1 MIWTNS
7 IFTIGILAVFS
18 VFRGC
23 ESIQQPII
31 INQSPGERIYSNSF
45 ETPTDTVGWNG
56 WMEFRNDVPR
66 FGGKQS
72 AYVSGGCIYPH
83 VYINLPAVKYD
94 CSLIFRCW
102 GKNLEIGGG
111 VELEAVPEV
120 SIPENPKRYIF
131 ITISDKFWKSYQS
144 DSILFCPANSKL
156 VLSMSAGGIV
166 PSAMLVDLIEIIRVK

>member
-1 MIWTNS
+1 MLWINF
-7 IFTIGILAVFS
+7 IFLILIVIGQAQ
-18 VFRGC
+18 FRGC
-23 ESIQQPII
+23 DWIQQPIDI
-31 INQSPGERIYSNSF
+31 PSSPGERIYFNSF
-45 ETPTDTVGWNG
+45 ETSADTIGWNG

-72 AYVSGGCIYPH
+72 AYVSGGCLHPH
-83 VYINLPAVKYD
+83 TSYQLPSSSQDRKLV
-94 CSLIFRCW
+94 LRCW

-156 VLSMSAGGIV
+156 ILSMSSGGYV
-166 PSAMLVDLIEIIRVK
+166 PSSMLVDLIEIIRVK

>member
-1 MIWTNS
+1 MIWINS
-7 IFTIGILAVFS
+7 ILTIGILAVFS

-45 ETPTDTVGWNG
+45 EAPSDTVGWNG

-102 GKNLEIGGG
+102 GKNLEIGGL
-111 VELEAVPEV
+111 VELRLNPEISRCPPPSV
-120 SIPENPKRYIF
+120 SISVND
-131 ITISDKFWKSYQS
+131 TLWKFYQS
-144 DSILFCPANSKL
+144 DTLHCSANIPL
-156 VLSMSAGGIV
+156 QLSMSAGGIV